1 MNHFTKI
8 IKIFDKSDKKKLAFL
23 TVQLIIGAFFELIG
37 ITLFLPLIQ
46 VLISDDTTQ
55 SVIWSFFP
63 KTCASM
69 DVNKKIVFL
78 CILMIAIYIVKNLFL
93 AFSLYYQYK
102 FIYDF
107 QNRTRTLLLKRY
119 LEKPYLFHTQNNS
132 ADMNRSLTSDVYNF
146 SDYLIGIV
154 QMISEGIVSIVLVL
168 FLAYSDIV
176 ITLVILGLLAAISVC
191 YFIPTRKRLIKN
203 GADNQKAYSDFVKCM
218 NQSWG
223 SIKEIKMQKRE
234 DYFTNIFFQA
244 SSRYAETK
252 RKVQFLS
259 AFPRFMMES
268 VVIVGF
274 ALAIIIRVMLGGNIV
289 EMVSNLSV
297 FAVAAYRLM
306 PSVNRINAYYGMVS
320 YNKASVDLV
329 YKDLEDCKTLDRQ
342 SQTKICAPD
351 CPNEHNITISG
362 ISFKYPEADYYV
374 LKNINMSIE
383 IGKSVGIVG
392 KTGAGKTTLVDILLG
407 LLKPDTGC
415 VRYNGID
422 TQKNKD
428 EWLKKVGYIP
438 QKIYILDDTIRNNI
452 AFGLPKEEIDDEQIW
467 EALRAAQMDQFV
479 NQLEY
484 GLDTT
489 VGECGARLSGGQ
501 CQRLGIARVLFKR
514 PEIIVMDEST
524 SALDNETEKAVMESI
539 ENLHGKVTLII
550 IAHRLTTV
558 QKCDYIY
565 EVCDGNVIQRQS
577 DELI

>member
-1 MNHFTKI
+1 MNHFVKI
-8 IKIFDKSDKKKLAFL
+8 IKIFDQSDKRKLAFL
-23 TVQLIIGAFFELIG
+23 TIQLVIGAFFELIG

-46 VLISDDTTQ
+46 VLISDDTSQ
-55 SVIWSFFP
+55 GFVWKFLP
-63 KTCASM
+63 RACASM
-69 DVNKKIVFL
+69 DTNKKIIFL
-78 CILMIAIYIVKNLFL
+78 CIMMIVIYIVKNLFL
-93 AFSLYYQYK
+93 AFSLFYQYK
-102 FIYDF
+102 FVYDF

-154 QMISEGIVSIVLVL
+154 QMVSEGIVSIALVV
-168 FLAYSDIV
+168 FLAYSDII
-176 ITLVILGLLAAISVC
+176 ITLVILCLLIAISIC

-203 GADNQKAYSDFVKCM
+203 GAENQKAYSDFVKCM

-234 DYFTNIFFQA
+234 DYFANIFFQA
-244 SSRYAETK
+244 SSRYAESK

-274 ALAIIIRVMLGGNIV
+274 ALAIIIRVMLGGSIV

-306 PSVNRINAYYGMVS
+306 PSVNRINAYYGMVN

-329 YKDLEDCKTLDRQ
+329 YKDLEDCKKMDEQ
-342 SQTKICAPD
+342 AKADIYSPD
-351 CPNEHNITISG
+351 CPSERNINILG
-362 ISFKYPEADYYV
+362 ISFKYPEADNYV
-374 LKNINMSIE
+374 LKNVTMTIE
-383 IGKSVGIVG
+383 IGKSIGIVG
-392 KTGAGKTTLVDILLG
+392 KTGSGKTTLVDILLG
-407 LLKPDTGC
+407 LLKPESGC
-415 VRYNGID
+415 IKYNGVDIR
-422 TQKNKD
+422 KNRD

-452 AFGLPKEEIDDEQIW
+452 AFGLPENEIDDERIW
-467 EALRAAQMDQFV
+467 EALREAQMDKFV
-479 NQLEY
+479 RELDQ

-501 CQRLGIARVLFKR
+501 CQRLGIARVLFRR

-558 QKCDYIY
+558 QKCDFVY
-565 EVCDGNVIQRQS
+565 EVCDGNVIPKNKA
-577 DELI
+577 ELI